1 MIIKLLK
8 KGIKIN
14 GEYFSCFYSSSKN
27 NLNGKAT
34 IYIKG
39 YKDLPVEAYRE
50 LTVEN
55 NTDTM
60 TDYFEKDR
68 IRIAPD
74 NPLFNQ
80 VEKLA
85 TRF

>member
-1 MIIKLLK
+1 MTIKLLK

-14 GEYFSCFYSSSKN
+14 GEYFSCSYNSSKN
-27 NLNGKAT
+27 NIKGNAT
-34 IYIKG
+34 IYIRG
-39 YKDLPVEAYRE
+39 YKDLPADAYKE

-85 TRF
+85 VR